1 MSVLTIVLVSIAVL
15 VALIALTIAWRLRR
29 AQRREDHVHGY
40 GPPIVV
46 FPPPSDTRIKPA
58 ERRRAEMPAAAT
70 PYPAAAQGGGQFG
83 DGRPVGPAGD
93 GRAPSNLP
101 HGADIAAS
109 GASDGGLPAGGMAAS
124 ASHHWQHGIIE
135 GDSVPAA
142 ADVRSLD
149 AAARIREVERKLR
162 DDMELPLRVEQE
174 QSPDQPGQ
182 PEPASRPI
190 RRRRTAGLESAA
202 PEMDGALAL
211 AASASVSPAAS
222 PRPMPPAGGTLQ
234 MLPGRLVIV
243 EGEEAGRELRFVRL
257 GANPQTVTVGRNAG
271 RPYEHVQLKAQ
282 TVSRLHARLQYDEG
296 RWSVENLSRT
306 NPLVVNG
313 RAVAAGAAP
322 RVLSDGDMIEVG
334 EVLLRF
340 HAR

>member
-1 MSVLTIVLVSIAVL
+1 M
-15 VALIALTIAWRLRR
+15 
-29 AQRREDHVHGY
+29 HGY

-58 ERRRAEMPAAAT
+58 ERRRAEMPVAPN
-70 PYPAAAQGGGQFG
+70 PYPAAVQGDGRGGGQFG
-83 DGRPVGPAGD
+83 DGLPAGQSGD

-109 GASDGGLPAGGMAAS
+109 GRGDGSVPAGGVAAS
-124 ASHHWQHGIIE
+124 ASHHWQHE
-135 GDSVPAA
+135 RTAGDAVPAA
-142 ADVRSLD
+142 SDIRPLD

-190 RRRRTAGLESAA
+190 RRRRTAGLETPA

-211 AASASVSPAAS
+211 AASAAVSPAAS

-340 HAR
+340 HER